1 MLEELEVA
9 RVPPTL
15 DRTFRTDVFDWLDK
29 YADHLPD
36 WADGCLVVLCEHVS
50 APAVWTYDREF
61 TTTWRLPDGSRVPL
75 AVS

>member
-9 RVPPTL
+9 NVPATL
-15 DRTFRTDVFDWLDK
+15 DRAFRRDVFDWLDK
-29 YADHLPD
+29 YADHVSD

-61 TTTWRLPDGSRVPL
+61 ATTWRLPDGSGVPL